1 MILVTP
7 AWPTQLWYPEAMI
20 MSIQQPIS
28 LTLRRDLLKNPNGEI
43 HLLVQYKTL
52 KLVTWTV
59 SGLDYKRKEFQGRFP
74 TLSLNQEDQVLTQI
88 MNRPGINGLAG
99 VVKGKWIHITQILK
113 CLTQLFQNGLPYRTM
128 NNYRSAISAFHDH
141 IKGKPVG
148 EHPRIC
154 SFVAGV
160 FDSRAPQP
168 RYCFIWNV
176 QTVIDFIKSEWDKMR
191 IFPINI

>member
-1 MILVTP
+1 
-7 AWPTQLWYPEAMI
+7 
-20 MSIQQPIS
+20 
-28 LTLRRDLLKNPNGEI
+28 
-43 HLLVQYKTL
+43 
-52 KLVTWTV
+52 
-59 SGLDYKRKEFQGRFP
+59 
-74 TLSLNQEDQVLTQI
+74 
-88 MNRPGINGLAG
+88 
-99 VVKGKWIHITQILK
+99 
-113 CLTQLFQNGLPYRTM
+113 M
-128 NNYRSAISAFHDH
+128 NNYRSAIPVFHDH

-176 QTVIDFIKSEWDKMR
+176 QTLIDFIKSEWDKTK